1 MFVNTIIS
9 SIPDTFQPTIN
20 ALVVVHSHAKE
31 KLQPPKLIAAIRAK
45 ALSYVKKGEQKKESA
60 HYARSSNRGRR
71 SFQGCGNSCRGRP
84 RGKGR
89 SGGSSCTE
97 SNCYNCSGRG
107 HWGNE
112 CPLPKQTQANQAKE
126 QKPSSKEHRGNKC
139 NKSDGNWR
147 DRLKTKEVASSSMI
161 EEVPESSWAAV
172 EVPSKKGNLVFDFS
186 DFQIENNAEEGVRN
200 DVEELA
206 DNIEQDV
213 DLTTQDHAN
222 ATANSH
228 GAILFDSGCS
238 THMTPLGDLL
248 RNQKGIP
255 TQAIQAANGES
266 SSGKLLK
273 DQAIPGMPRHSKGCP
288 GIWPIPRQY

>member
-1 MFVNTIIS
+1 MI
-9 SIPDTFQPTIN
+9 
-20 ALVVVHSHAKE
+20 HAKV
-31 KLQPPKLIAAIRAK
+31 
-45 ALSYVKKGEQKKESA
+45 LSYVKKGKQKKESA
-60 HYARSSNRGRR
+60 HYAGSSNRGRG
-71 SFQGCGNSCRGRP
+71 SFQGCRNSHRGRS
-84 RGKGR
+84 
-89 SGGSSCTE
+89 SGMSHAK

-112 CPLPKQTQANQAKE
+112 CPSPKQTQANQAKE
-126 QKPSSKEHRGNKC
+126 QKPSSKEHKGNKC
-139 NKSDGNWR
+139 KSDGNWR
-147 DRLKTKEVASSSMI
+147 DRPKTKEVASSSTI

-186 DFQIENNAEEGVRN
+186 DFQIENNTEEGVRN
-200 DVEELA
+200 DVEEPA

-255 TQAIQAANGES
+255 T
-266 SSGKLLK
+266 
-273 DQAIPGMPRHSKGCP
+273 
-288 GIWPIPRQY
+288 